1 MKEKEIITLDITAL
15 NSEGEG
21 VGRVGA
27 GGDGYVVFAPG
38 ALPGERVKCAVR
50 HVGKSY
56 ASAVVTEILSAS
68 PDRIAPRC
76 PSYGRCGGCQLQHA
90 SYQAQIKFKGET
102 LADAIKRIGHID
114 AAGEIVCHPS
124 PDEWGYR
131 AKTVLPVGRRAGYYE
146 RRSHKIVPFDE
157 CPALAP
163 ALERV
168 RKEMILANETSG
180 LRGYDERAG
189 KGDIRGVAARV
200 GAEAALTGTIVTRE
214 LCNREFGRLRDIH
227 QKMMSSDRAVSGS
240 VLNIKTDPGN
250 FVWGHVFK
258 TLCGSPMVETRLGG
272 YSFSV
277 DISAFF
283 QVNSAQAERIF
294 QRVAEAAGQSGASRT
309 LELYGGVGSLTAYL
323 AGVAES
329 VDSVE
334 EWRPSAR
341 LMKENM
347 ERNGIGNVRAFGV
360 SCEGFLRD
368 NAGASYDTVVMDP
381 PRTGASG
388 DVINGVLSIAPRTVI
403 YISCNPATLA
413 RDAARL
419 IEGGYEVAS
428 IEAYDMFPQTSHVES
443 MCVLTRGRI

>member
-1 MKEKEIITLDITAL
+1 M
-15 NSEGEG
+15 
-21 VGRVGA
+21 
-27 GGDGYVVFAPG
+27 
-38 ALPGERVKCAVR
+38 
-50 HVGKSY
+50 
-56 ASAVVTEILSAS
+56 
-68 PDRIAPRC
+68 
-76 PSYGRCGGCQLQHA
+76 
-90 SYQAQIKFKGET
+90 
-102 LADAIKRIGHID
+102 KRIGRID
-114 AAGEIVCHPS
+114 VPGGIVCHQS
-124 PDEWGYR
+124 PEEWGYR
-131 AKTVLPVGRRAGYYE
+131 AKTTLPVGVGRRSGYYE
-146 RRSHKIVPFDE
+146 RRSHKIVPFE
-157 CPALAP
+157 GCPALVP

-168 RKEMILANETSG
+168 IHEMIMANELSG

-189 KGDIRGVAARV
+189 RGDIRGIAARV
-200 GAEAALTGTIVTRE
+200 GVNSALTGTIVTRE

-227 QKMMSSDRAVSGS
+227 QKMMSSDRELSGS

-272 YSFSV
+272 YSFFV

-294 QRVAEAAGQSGASRT
+294 QRAAEAAGQSGASRT

-323 AGVAES
+323 AGVADS

-341 LMKENM
+341 LMNENM
-347 ERNGIGNVRAFGV
+347 ERNGIGNVRSYGV

-388 DVINGVLSIAPRTVI
+388 DVINGILSIAPRAVI

-419 IEGGYEVAS
+419 IDGGYELS
-428 IEAYDMFPQTSHVES
+428 SLEAYDMFPQTSHVES
-443 MCVLTRGRI
+443 LCVLTRGGI